1 MSEEKEVK
9 KKGSSRNRQAGNGY
23 ERTVAKTIREL
34 GHTDIKCSRE
44 CSRKRD
50 SQKVDLCSE
59 DEDEYGRFYLNIQC
73 KNLNTL
79 AKYPKLLK
87 ELEEHNGRKQINV
100 VFHKLTEKVGEKF
113 MPRGEFAILNLD
125 DFYKIAKV
133 LKDNNLDKT
142 ILNDTTK

>member
-1 MSEEKEVK
+1 MTGEIK

-23 ERTVAKTIREL
+23 ERYVAKTVREI

-59 DEDEYGRFYLNIQC
+59 DEDENGRFYLNVQC

-87 ELEEHNGRKQINV
+87 ELETHNGRKHINV
-100 VFHKLTEKVGEKF
+100 VFHKMTEKVGEKF

-125 DFYKIAKV
+125 DFYRIMQL
-133 LKDNNLDKT
+133 LKDNDLDKQL
-142 ILNDTTK
+142 IQPK